1 MKGNGD
7 EKDFVDDAGVT
18 GGGKVL
24 RFPEKGETGPQPAGE
39 KEVMEFPCSFPL
51 KVIGKNT
58 QEFYAVVSA
67 IIEKHVPG
75 NDRIT
80 YSGRS
85 SSGDKYLSIT
95 ATFLAES
102 REQLDAV
109 YSDLNKH
116 ELVLYT
122 L

>member
-7 EKDFVDDAGVT
+7 DNAKDLM
-18 GGGKVL
+18 K
-24 RFPEKGETGPQPAGE
+24 
-39 KEVMEFPCSFPL
+39 FPCPYHL

-58 QEFYAVVSA
+58 NEFYSVVSA

-75 NDRIT
+75 SNEIA
-80 YSGRS
+80 YSGRA

-95 ATFLAES
+95 ATFPAES
-102 REQLDAV
+102 REQLTAI
-109 YSDLNKH
+109 YRDLNGH
-116 ELVLYT
+116 ELVLIT